1 MPADTETLCLYSQFL
16 SRSFKSTSAIKNY
29 ISGIKTM
36 HYLLGFSVD
45 HINDFLVNL
54 SIRGIARL
62 QPHCPK
68 QAKAI
73 TPEILLKF
81 STLIFQTLK
90 IVFFGVYFFLPSS
103 YLQENLIWFLQVNQI

>member
-1 MPADTETLCLYSQFL
+1 M
-16 SRSFKSTSAIKNY
+16 
-29 ISGIKTM
+29 
-36 HYLLGFSVD
+36 
-45 HINDFLVNL
+45 NL

-81 STLIFQTLK
+81 STLLNLSDPK
-90 IVFFGVYFFLPSS
+90 DSVFGVYFFLPSF
-103 YLQENLIWFLQVNQI
+103 YLQENLIWFL

>member
-1 MPADTETLCLYSQFL
+1 MPIFTIFEQIFQT
-16 SRSFKSTSAIKNY
+16 TSAIKNY

-81 STLIFQTLK
+81 STLLNLSDPK
-90 IVFFGVYFFLPSS
+90 DSVFGVYFFLPSS
-103 YLQENLIWFLQVNQI
+103 YLQENQIWFLQVNQI

>member
-1 MPADTETLCLYSQFL
+1 
-16 SRSFKSTSAIKNY
+16 
-29 ISGIKTM
+29 M

-45 HINDFLVNL
+45 HINDFLLNL

-73 TPEILLKF
+73 T
-81 STLIFQTLK
+81 S
-90 IVFFGVYFFLPSS
+90 
-103 YLQENLIWFLQVNQI
+103 

>member
-1 MPADTETLCLYSQFL
+1 
-16 SRSFKSTSAIKNY
+16 
-29 ISGIKTM
+29 M

-45 HINDFLVNL
+45 HINDFLLNL

-81 STLIFQTLK
+81 STFLNFSDPKDSVFLAFISFCLLPICKK
-90 IVFFGVYFFLPSS
+90 I
-103 YLQENLIWFLQVNQI
+103 